1 MTLQI
6 IEELLEDA
14 DVLGY
19 IKMGADHNQ
28 YDRSAKKIFDKLS
41 IDLSVDQITK
51 IIWDSF
57 YSDFLVCTV
66 GNSSDYFAVDKNQ
79 AGYIL
84 GEPSRFF
91 GIAKNIR
98 HIMYKL

>member
-1 MTLQI
+1 MSLQI

-19 IKMGADHNQ
+19 IKAGADHNQ
-28 YDRSAKKIFDKLS
+28 YDRAAKKIFDKLS
-41 IDLSVDQITK
+41 IDLSVAQIEK
-51 IIWDSF
+51 IIWESF

-66 GNSSDYFAVDKNQ
+66 GNSNDYFAVDQKQ

-84 GEPSRFF
+84 GEPSRFS

-98 HIMYKL
+98 HIVYKL